1 MRVAVP
7 KETKD
12 NVWWT
17 QYIIVKGRNIVVKI
31 NGKTVLDYTEPA
43 GIKGTHKISSGS
55 FALQAHDPKSVTY
68 YRKLRVK
75 PLK

>member
-1 MRVAVP
+1 MRG
-7 KETKD
+7 K
-12 NVWWT
+12 NV
-17 QYIIVKGRNIVVKI
+17 VVKI
-31 NGKTVLDYTEPA
+31 DGKTVLDYTEPA
-43 GIKGTHKISSGS
+43 GTTGGRKISSGS